1 MKRFLRIA
9 LIVILFLGGGALLTW
24 YLIMRRTVPEHA
36 RCIPKD
42 ALAVLTLNVREL
54 ALDYASGGHLFPE
67 MANEDPIPT
76 SLKSLLKAIE
86 KNDGSGLKE
95 RADLLGFFY
104 QENDEAYIGICA
116 AMDDSSKLNKI
127 VTDELSKKYPV
138 SRELIRGGSLVHFD
152 STSAVLGW
160 NSELAIF
167 IIPFSNHGG
176 EKSVRQCERLL
187 SQKKEASVLMNSN
200 FCEHEKSAFDA
211 GLWIQAKP
219 FLRFTNGGQL
229 FRTALNEIDYISLA
243 IDFKEGETDIQRIIT
258 SSKQQDLLTTNSSS
272 FCCEPKQ
279 IEGFWNLPLDLKNDS
294 LKEAYAAS
302 PPLDALPFND
312 DEILQLLPLLDG
324 NCTVMLHDTISYDAE
339 YITYEYD
346 EEFNQKEIKATERK
360 KTSAAT
366 YSFGISDEAKTNSLI
381 ENLLEADSIPK
392 SNEQWLYTENG
403 IPMRMM
409 IRDKRLILTSW
420 PKCDGKTRAV
430 PEQWQMVDLY
440 FEPGDYLRKNENGI
454 LNFFTAGFDG
464 VIDLLGENL
473 AATTISKPS
482 MLRNIRS
489 SNIHIRMKNQEIN
502 SLIQLGEIVKKGLK
516 N

>member
-1 MKRFLRIA
+1 M
-9 LIVILFLGGGALLTW
+9 LTW

-42 ALAVLTLNVREL
+42 AVAVFTLNVREL

-67 MANEDPIPT
+67 MANEDPIPS
-76 SLKSLLKAIE
+76 SLKSLMKAIE

-95 RADLLGFFY
+95 SADLLGFFY

-116 AMDDSSKLNKI
+116 VMDDSSKLNKL
-127 VTDELSKKYPV
+127 VNEELSKKYPV

-187 SQKKEASVLMNSN
+187 SQKKESSVLMNAN
-200 FCEHEKSAFDA
+200 FCEHEESAFDA

-219 FLRFTNGGQL
+219 FLRFTNGGML
-229 FRTALNEIDYISLA
+229 FKTALNDIDYISLA
-243 IDFKEGETDIQRIIT
+243 IDFKEGETDIQRVIT
-258 SSKQQDLLTTNSSS
+258 SSKQQEINSPNTTS
-272 FCCEPKQ
+272 FCVDPKQ
-279 IEGFWNLPLDLKNDS
+279 IEGFWNIPLDLKNDS
-294 LKEAYAAS
+294 LLSDYAAS
-302 PPLDALPFND
+302 PPLDALPFSE
-312 DEILQLLPLLDG
+312 DELLQLMPLLDG

-339 YITYEYD
+339 FITYEYD
-346 EEFNQKEIKATERK
+346 EEFNKKEIVGKEHK
-360 KTSAAT
+360 ITSAST
-366 YSFGISDEAKTNSLI
+366 RCFGIKDESQTSSLI
-381 ENLLEADSIPK
+381 RNLLQNDSIPEV
-392 SNEQWLYTENG
+392 NGQWTYIEDG
-403 IPMRMM
+403 IPLRLMV
-409 IRDKRLILTSW
+409 RDKKLILSSW
-420 PKCDGKTRAV
+420 PLCDGKARAV
-430 PEQWQMVDLY
+430 PEEWQMVDLY
-440 FEPGDYLRKNENGI
+440 FEPGDYLRKNENGL

-473 AATTISKPS
+473 AATTISRPS
-482 MLRNIRS
+482 MLRNIRT
-489 SNIHIRMKNQEIN
+489 SNIHIRMKNKEIN

-516 N
+516 NG